1 MRLRFLEGTLF
12 RVVSG
17 QDAAFASCDL
27 GIFDELRRFLDG
39 SGVHC
44 AFVSGYQ
51 TVQAPQN
58 TLDFVCPA
66 RYLSALYPPG
76 SEERRS
82 VEGASFCTSS
92 GDTASRPYGPPALR
106 WGALNAGQAWLPGS
120 RRMKGLELMINAFIS

>member
-1 MRLRFLEGTLF
+1 MRLRFLEGTFF
-12 RVVSG
+12 RAVSG
-17 QDAAFASCDL
+17 QDVAVDSCTL

-92 GDTASRPYGPPALR
+92 GDTASRPYGPPALMFYL
-106 WGALNAGQAWLPGS
+106 ATPS
-120 RRMKGLELMINAFIS
+120 INFL